1 MTIEKK
7 CENWKKKEELVGKRC
22 PREVELVTRRLSGVI
37 VEAFSR
43 ADINVATR
51 QAVVLRRSVIR
62 LLTQDRREMPA
73 SS

>member
-1 MTIEKK
+1 MKIGG
-7 CENWKKKEELVGKRC
+7 KKEELVGKRC

-51 QAVVLRRSVIR
+51 QAVVLVAFCYSLAHSRSSRDACIIMKK
-62 LLTQDRREMPA
+62 LA
-73 SS
+73 